1 MTHSRILAGTV
12 GILAILA
19 GLVALQYTV
28 MGIEI
33 LASPGSQMSHT
44 DKVLSALIPGGLTV
58 GALYMG
64 FRFLL
69 SAFPRGKST

>member
-1 MTHSRILAGTV
+1 MRHNRILAGTV
-12 GILAILA
+12 GVLAVLA

-33 LASPGSQMSHT
+33 LASPGSQMSQT